1 MYKRILVAID
11 ASPTSQKAFAEALA
25 LTKRYGAAMC
35 VVHAADES
43 GLAQHGMGLG
53 SYIDVEKVKQII
65 RDGSNQLLAQA
76 QASAKAEGV
85 DAEVKLLEATNKR
98 VAELIVEGASDW
110 QADLVVIGTHGRR
123 GVDRLLVGSV
133 AERLT
138 RIATTSL
145 LLVRG

>member
-11 ASPTSQKAFAEALA
+11 ASPTSQKAFSEALA
-25 LTKRYGAAMC
+25 LAKGYSAALC
-35 VVHAADES
+35 IVHAADES

-53 SYIDVEKVKQII
+53 TYIDVDKVKEAIHAEA
-65 RDGSNQLLAQA
+65 DQLLAQA
-76 QASAKAEGV
+76 QAKAKAEGV
-85 DAEVKLLEATNKR
+85 EAEVKVLEATDKR
-98 VAELIVEGASDW
+98 VADQIVEGAAAW
-110 QADLVVIGTHGRR
+110 QADLVVVGTHGRR

>member
-25 LTKRYGAAMC
+25 LAKGYAAALC
-35 VVHAADES
+35 IAHAADES

-53 SYIDVEKVKQII
+53 TYIDVDKVKEAIHAEA
-65 RDGSNQLLAQA
+65 DQLLAQA
-76 QASAKAEGV
+76 QAKAKAEGV
-85 DAEVKLLEATNKR
+85 EAEVKVLEATDKR
-98 VAELIVEGASDW
+98 VADQIVEGAAAW
-110 QADLVVIGTHGRR
+110 QADLVVVGTHGRR